1 MRKKQFAPTKHREP
15 RSSSRGLGS
24 ISCRIVGP
32 GGTTVTFYPSPDGIR
47 CVWVNE
53 NCPYDLG
60 GTVDDIGA
68 SSDGHNVDVISWETV
83 RKMAA
88 SEPIVKKKNNAT
100 SY

>member
-1 MRKKQFAPTKHREP
+1 M
-15 RSSSRGLGS
+15 
-24 ISCRIVGP
+24 
-32 GGTTVTFYPSPDGIR
+32 
-47 CVWVNE
+47 NE